1 MLSRLLS
8 RDENLAGPSRGPHG
22 AAQGSPSR
30 SWLVQAVRRF
40 PAGRSHFS
48 PPPPPFSAFSPLPVS
63 LLGRCSPH
71 ACTRRASA
79 RPAPGPSSGLR
90 LVPVR
95 FQARGVPPG
104 SGVAVPPAAG
114 SPSSWFTVPP
124 ERPRS
129 GGHSDSDGPL
139 CPALATPSAVT
150 LREAWPWRGRR
161 LAVRGLRAAPALS
174 QPGGHRRAA
183 RCHGADPGGSAAA
196 WGSRRG
202 DSHPFVPCTVE
213 GPGHGWL

>member
-1 MLSRLLS
+1 MASPGS
-8 RDENLAGPSRGPHG
+8 SPFPCGPLAFQPPR
-22 AAQGSPSR
+22 
-30 SWLVQAVRRF
+30 
-40 PAGRSHFS
+40 
-48 PPPPPFSAFSPLPVS
+48 PPPRPS
-63 LLGRCSPH
+63 LLCRCLCWDAAPRMLARGGRPLVPPQVPV
-71 ACTRRASA
+71 A
-79 RPAPGPSSGLR
+79 RGGLR

-104 SGVAVPPAAG
+104 SRVAVPPAAG

-150 LREAWPWRGRR
+150 LREAWPWRNGH
-161 LAVRGLRAAPALS
+161 LPVRGLRATPALS

-183 RCHGADPGGSAAA
+183 RCHGAEPGGSAVAR
-196 WGSRRG
+196 GSRRG

>member
-1 MLSRLLS
+1 MASPGS
-8 RDENLAGPSRGPHG
+8 SPFPCGPLAF
-22 AAQGSPSR
+22 Q
-30 SWLVQAVRRF
+30 
-40 PAGRSHFS
+40 
-48 PPPPPFSAFSPLPVS
+48 PPRPPFSAFSPLPVS

-114 SPSSWFTVPP
+114 SPSSWFTIPP

-139 CPALATPSAVT
+139 WPALATPSAVT
-150 LREAWPWRGRR
+150 LREAWPWRDGH

-183 RCHGADPGGSAAA
+183 RCHGAEPGGSAAA
-196 WGSRRG
+196 RGSRRG

>member
-1 MLSRLLS
+1 MARPGSSPFPCGPLAFQPPRPPLLGLLS
-8 RDENLAGPSRGPHG
+8 SAGVSAGALLPACLHAAGVRSSRP
-22 AAQGSPSR
+22 R
-30 SWLVQAVRRF
+30 SLER
-40 PAGRSHFS
+40 P
-48 PPPPPFSAFSPLPVS
+48 
-63 LLGRCSPH
+63 
-71 ACTRRASA
+71 SA
-79 RPAPGPSSGLR
+79 RSGAFPGT
-90 LVPVR
+90 
-95 FQARGVPPG
+95 GVPPG

-150 LREAWPWRGRR
+150 LREAWPWRDGRLR
-161 LAVRGLRAAPALS
+161 VRGLRAAPALS

-183 RCHGADPGGSAAA
+183 RCHGAEPGGSAAA
-196 WGSRRG
+196 RGSRRG